1 MKEAEEDMLDL
12 GAVARI
18 SDGCPEPSPS
28 WSLAYLTSITIWPSF
43 LTMQSN
49 HTILSMHMTI
59 FYSLPYY
66 SYHAYDH
73 PYHALPEVEASKG
86 FSTIASNAIPGQ
98 CSGLRAI
105 LHRSRGR
112 LYAYQPKAPR
122 CAQPQAIPNR
132 SSNVLAYQGV
142 ARS

>member
-1 MKEAEEDMLDL
+1 MIWERLQEFLTVAQSRPRL
-12 GAVARI
+12 GLWRI
-18 SDGCPEPSPS
+18 LHPSPYDHP
-28 WSLAYLTSITIWPSF
+28 SLPCNPTIPSF
-43 LTMQSN
+43 PC
-49 HTILSMHMTI
+49 ILPSV
-59 FYSLPYY
+59 LPTVP
-66 SYHAYDH
+66 YHAYDH

-86 FSTIASNAIPGQ
+86 FSTIASDAIPGQ

-122 CAQPQAIPNR
+122 CAQPKAIPNR